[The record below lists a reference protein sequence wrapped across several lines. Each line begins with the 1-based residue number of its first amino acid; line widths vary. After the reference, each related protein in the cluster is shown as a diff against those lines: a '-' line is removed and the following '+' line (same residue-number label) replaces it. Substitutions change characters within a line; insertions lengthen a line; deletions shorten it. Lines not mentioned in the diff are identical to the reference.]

1 LHASLLA
8 RLDRLAPVR
17 LVAQIGAAIGRE
29 FSYALL
35 HAVSRLPEDE
45 LYASLARL
53 VAAEL
58 VFQRGTPPDAVY
70 SFKHALVQDAA
81 HSSLLRANR
90 QQLHTQIAEA
100 LEAHSPDLLDGQPEL
115 FAQHYAEAGLAEKS
129 VVYWGKAGRRSSARS
144 ALAEAGA
151 QFKKGL
157 DQLALLPD
165 TPERRRQELEFRS
178 ALGAVLLA
186 VKGQAA
192 PETGHAYV
200 RAQELWEQL
209 GSPLEFL
216 QVPYGQSRYHAVRG
230 ELDLAQRLDEDLLRL
245 SRQRNDFAGLV
256 LGHMSSGR
264 NQLTAARFASSRSHL
279 EEALG
284 LHDPISHHALVHQ
297 VGFHP
302 HVSSQAYLG
311 VVLFCLGFPDQALAQ
326 SNAAITEA
334 RRLAHPTSLAV
345 SLNIGILPLWLL
357 GDNAA
362 LGQRAEELIAVAS
375 EQGFPGWGA
384 QGTMFRG
391 WVKVKNGDV
400 TQGISL
406 LRSGANAYRA
416 TGAEAWT
423 PYYIALL
430 ARACEIAGQVEEALT
445 LLDDALQIVAK
456 TGERWYAAEL
466 NRLKGQLLLRQGHA
480 EAAEE
485 LYRRALSIAVEQ
497 EAKLWELRAD
507 MSLARLYR
515 DQSRHAEARDILA
528 PIYGWFTEGFDTAD
542 LKEAKALLDELD

>member
-1 LHASLLA
+1 
-8 RLDRLAPVR
+8 
-17 LVAQIGAAIGRE
+17 
-29 FSYALL
+29 
-35 HAVSRLPEDE
+35 
-45 LYASLARL
+45 
-53 VAAEL
+53 
-58 VFQRGTPPDAVY
+58 
-70 SFKHALVQDAA
+70 
-81 HSSLLRANR
+81 
-90 QQLHTQIAEA
+90 
-100 LEAHSPDLLDGQPEL
+100 
-115 FAQHYAEAGLAEKS
+115 
-129 VVYWGKAGRRSSARS
+129 
-144 ALAEAGA
+144 
-151 QFKKGL
+151 
-157 DQLALLPD
+157 
-165 TPERRRQELEFRS
+165 
-178 ALGAVLLA
+178 
-186 VKGQAA
+186 
-192 PETGHAYV
+192 
-200 RAQELWEQL
+200 
-209 GSPLEFL
+209 
-216 QVPYGQSRYHAVRG
+216 
-230 ELDLAQRLDEDLLRL
+230 
-245 SRQRNDFAGLV
+245 
-256 LGHMSSGR
+256 
-264 NQLTAARFASSRSHL
+264 
-279 EEALG
+279 
-284 LHDPISHHALVHQ
+284 
-297 VGFHP
+297 
-302 HVSSQAYLG
+302 
-311 VVLFCLGFPDQALAQ
+311 
-326 SNAAITEA
+326 
-334 RRLAHPTSLAV
+334 V

-456 TGERWYAAEL
+456 AGERWYAAEL

-515 DQSRHAEARDILA
+515 DQGRHAEARDILA
-528 PIYGWFTEGFDTAD
+528 PVYSWFTEGFDTTD
-542 LKEAKALLDELD
+542 LKEAKALLDELG